1 MQIYSNIEKS
11 KIINK
16 NYRNQ
21 NIREDKKFLERL
33 KDISEL
39 FIKLYLVALIFLLL
53 LDYSLLINV
62 FNIETAYFNV
72 ILLDNEIF
80 LSNLIY
86 ILIPFLFMFM
96 FFISGILSF
105 KISMLIKRII
115 PDIDNLKKFII
126 ITFISFF
133 IIYIFLIFIINTINH
148 NLGKSSFSMIFIIII
163 FLYIILKGIIGSF
176 SYLTN
181 QPTNASILFFLQNI
195 SF

>member
-115 PDIDNLKKFII
+115 PDIDNFKKFII